1 MPSLKESMII
11 LKTADEIALMREGGR
26 IAASVVEAVS
36 GFIKPGV
43 NALEIDQLAQKLI
56 TEHGARPS
64 FKGFEG
70 YKFSSCI
77 NVNEGVVH
85 GIPKKNVV
93 LKPGDVVKVD
103 LGVLYKGFNTDTAF
117 SCLVKRNGED
127 TEFKEEERFL
137 KVGREALSKAI
148 KQCKI
153 GNRIGDISS
162 EIQRTIESA
171 GYGVVEELVGHGV
184 GKSLHEDPQVPGLG
198 KPRTGPL
205 LREGMTLAIEVIYT
219 MGDSEIVLDSDG
231 WTLSTL
237 DGKMAGLFE
246 HTVSLSK
253 EGVEVL
259 TLGHCLC

>member
-1 MPSLKESMII
+1 MII
-11 LKTADEIALMREGGR
+11 LKTVDEIALMREGGR
-26 IAASVVEAVS
+26 IAASVVETVS
-36 GFIKPGV
+36 GFIKPGIS
-43 NALEIDQLAQKLI
+43 ALEIDQLAEKLI
-56 TEHGARPS
+56 VEQAAKPS

-117 SCLVKRNGED
+117 SCLVKGKGQD
-127 TEFKEEERFL
+127 SDFKEKERFL
-137 KVGREALSKAI
+137 KAGCEALARAI
-148 KQCKI
+148 KQCRI
-153 GNRIGDISS
+153 GNHIGDISA
-162 EIQRTIESA
+162 EIQRTIEGA

-198 KPRTGPL
+198 KPRTGLL

-237 DGKMAGLFE
+237 DGKIAGLFE
-246 HTVSLSK
+246 HTVSLNK
-253 EGVEVL
+253 KGVEVL

>member
-1 MPSLKESMII
+1 MII
-11 LKTADEIALMREGGR
+11 LKTVEEAALMREGGR
-26 IAASVVEAVS
+26 IAASVMEAIS
-36 GFIKPGV
+36 GFIKPGIS
-43 NALEIDQLAQKLI
+43 ALDIDQLAQKLVI
-56 TEHGARPS
+56 ERGAKPS

-93 LKPGDVVKVD
+93 LKSGDVVKVD

-117 SCLVKRNGED
+117 SCLVKKVGLE
-127 TEFKEEERFL
+127 EPGFKEKERFL

-148 KQCKI
+148 KQCRV
-153 GNRIGDISS
+153 GNRIGDISAV
-162 EIQRTIESA
+162 IQKMVEGA
-171 GYGVVEELVGHGV
+171 GYEVVEELVGHGV
-184 GKSLHEDPQVPGLG
+184 GKSLHEDPKVPGMG
-198 KPRTGPL
+198 KPQTGVL

-219 MGDSEIVLDSDG
+219 MGEREIVLDDDG

-237 DGKMAGLFE
+237 DGRIAGLFE
-246 HTVSLSK
+246 HTVSLSR

-259 TLGHCLC
+259 TLGCCLC

>member
-1 MPSLKESMII
+1 MII
-11 LKTADEIALMREGGR
+11 LKTIEEVALMREGGR
-26 IAASVVEAVS
+26 IAASVVEAIS
-36 GFIKPGV
+36 GFIKPGIS
-43 NALEIDQLAQKLI
+43 ALEIDQLTEKLI
-56 TEHGARPS
+56 IERGAKPS
-64 FKGFEG
+64 FKGFEE
-70 YKFSSCI
+70 YKFSSCV

-85 GIPKKNVV
+85 GIPKKNIV

-103 LGVLYKGFNTDTAF
+103 LGVLYKSFNTDTAF
-117 SCLVKRNGED
+117 SCLVKGGSDGESD
-127 TEFKEEERFL
+127 FKEKERFL

-148 KQCKI
+148 GQCKI
-153 GNRIGDISS
+153 GNRIGDISAQ
-162 EIQRTIESA
+162 IQRTVERA
-171 GYGVVEELVGHGV
+171 GYGVVEELVGHGL

-198 KPRTGPL
+198 KPHKGVL

-219 MGDSEIVLDSDG
+219 MGGSEIVLDNDG

-259 TLGHCLC
+259 TLGCCLC